1 MRIMRHISRIIIS
14 TLTIM
19 CAMSCKSETKT
30 LLPNVSGKAG
40 EVIIVVGKDSWE
52 GNLGNEIGSLL
63 ARDCDYLPQREPLYS
78 LVNLSPAA
86 FSDMFKLHRNIVIF
100 NIDST
105 VTKQGVVY
113 RTDVWAHP
121 QCVIQVNAS
130 CADSAIVVLNKNGEN
145 ITGAIEQ
152 AERNRVI
159 ANTLLYE
166 EPKLGNVVDKMIGGK
181 VHFPIGYRL
190 MKATDDFIWIADE
203 KQYSTQGVF
212 VYKYPA
218 TDKDPFS
225 EENIIS
231 RRNAFLKE
239 YVPGMAENSYMTTSV
254 FVKPGIKFLKYHDL
268 DFVETRGLWEVY
280 NDYMGG
286 PFVSHSFYSKDGKYI
301 IVLEAWVYAPK
312 YDKRQY
318 LRQTESL
325 LYSFEWDKDGN
336 DANSEK

>member
-1 MRIMRHISRIIIS
+1 MRNIVKIIFGIIA
-14 TLTIM
+14 TLS
-19 CAMSCKSETKT
+19 AVSCGNNTKP

-40 EVIIVVGKDSWE
+40 EVIVVVGKDNWE

-63 ARDCDYLPQREPLYS
+63 ARDCEYLPQREPLYS
-78 LVNLSPAA
+78 LVNLAPSA
-86 FSDMFKLHRNIVIF
+86 FSDMFKLHRNILIF
-100 NIDST
+100 NIASS
-105 VTKQGVVY
+105 VAKQGVIY
-113 RTDVWAHP
+113 RTDVWARP
-121 QCVIQVNAS
+121 QCVIQVNATCS
-130 CADSAIVVLNKNGEN
+130 DSAIVVLRKNGEN
-145 ITGAIEQ
+145 IAGAIEQ
-152 AERNRVI
+152 AEMNRVI

-166 EPKLGNVVDKMIGGK
+166 EPKLGEVVSKMIGGRI
-181 VHFPIGYRL
+181 HFPVGYNL
-190 MKATDDFIWIADE
+190 KKVTDDFIWIADE

-212 VYKYPA
+212 VYKYPV
-218 TDKDPFS
+218 TDKTPFT
-225 EENIIS
+225 EENIIA

-239 YVPGMAENSYMTTSV
+239 YVPATAEGSYMTTSV
-254 FVKPGIKFLKYHDL
+254 FVKPGIKFLKYHNL

-286 PFVSHSFYSKDGKYI
+286 PFVSHSFYSKDGKEI

-336 DANSEK
+336 DGK

>member
-1 MRIMRHISRIIIS
+1 MRNISRIIICVVA
-14 TLTIM
+14 L
-19 CAMSCKSETKT
+19 MSSVSCRNNTKP

-40 EVIIVVGKDSWE
+40 EVIVVVGKDNWE

-63 ARDCDYLPQREPLYS
+63 ARDCEYLPQREPLYS

-86 FSDMFKLHRNIVIF
+86 FTDMFKLHRNIVIF

-130 CADSAIVVLNKNGEN
+130 CADSAVVVLDRNGEN

-166 EPKLGNVVDKMIGGK
+166 ESKLADVVDNMIGGK
-181 VHFPIGYRL
+181 VHFPVGYTL
-190 MKATDDFIWIADE
+190 KKVTDDFIWIADE
-203 KQYSTQGVF
+203 KQYTTQGIF
-212 VYKYPA
+212 IYKYPA
-218 TDKDPFS
+218 TDEQPFS

-239 YVPGMAENSYMTTSV
+239 YVPGMLDNTYMTTSV

-280 NDYMGG
+280 NDFMGG
-286 PFVSHSFYSKDGKYI
+286 PFVSHSFYSKDGKDI

-325 LYSFEWDKDGN
+325 LYSFEWDAEAN
-336 DANSEK
+336 DDNSGK